1 MFEGRAAIGHGHRYE
16 TQKFYL
22 GLALG
27 PKYVEGLVDGC

>member
-1 MFEGRAAIGHGHRYE
+1 MFEGRAAIVHGHRYE

-27 PKYVEGLVDGC
+27 PKYVEGFVDGC